1 MVIDEIII
9 EKKESDLNEIQ
20 LEIKENKLITELT
33 NLEIAPKATEQIF
46 KSSKGTAFNEVK
58 INGDKNLISKN
69 IKKDTAIFGV
79 AGDNNVVDTS
89 DAQLSTSYLHPN
101 YSGYAKGKKYQGE
114 AALINSKTP
123 MKLAGV
129 STIVNSEYP
138 YFVLTHQWEAGQIKG
153 EIVKINSEAIDT
165 QAFTDKNICIRANYN
180 PEVFGEKAWNVEI
193 AVCDW
198 GYKFRF
204 KSSSGYWCIICKD
217 DITNESKPYTLYHQ
231 QVKELTDLTVDNWS
245 QRDVQPSNYM
255 DQSIGKSGIFYCY
268 SRDNSSPSTGLGSSK
283 GVEGNYG
290 KILVKNNVINGFTKG
305 FLDSEPELY
314 NLVEQNTLAEAI
326 NLKAEDIKEG
336 AIYLGVNGT
345 APDNDAKID
354 ATGLTTF
361 TVAGALKSIDKMT
374 VPETCTNFSKGFQ
387 NCANLTSIPDL
398 SHIPLTN
405 VTYMFDGCSNLE
417 NPPALNTSQATSG
430 DYMFR
435 NCKKMKNAPQID
447 TSRMASYNYMYNGCS
462 SLENIPNHNWSGA
475 RNIQYVFQNCTS
487 LKNVDFKTTYGSCMA
502 YSLFSGCT
510 SLETAKLSISPYNMS
525 SIFANCTSLES
536 VELHNGSGG
545 TFYSE
550 NAQNT
555 FQNCTNLKTIV
566 SPLNLAV
573 PNGSGASNSYFS
585 YLFDGCTSLED
596 TSNLNFSRGT
606 YGPGWSCD
614 YMFRNCT
621 SLKNLPASLE
631 AMTGPFC
638 SQMRYVFQ
646 GCTGLEKVNHLALS
660 YLCSNIFYGCS
671 NLTTANITFTTGS
684 SGQTQNVFTNCSSL
698 KNVTGTM
705 TSSNNHA
712 DLSNWFQNCTAMETT
727 PDIFETYTG
736 TAALKNTFWGCTSL
750 KTVRQGWA
758 NIVGNIIKNCFNGCI
773 NLVTVPEFDGSKINS
788 AQKEYWEF
796 AFTGCDSLS
805 DESLN
810 NIMASMTKYKGTMN
824 TRTMSQLGFNT
835 NQIERCK
842 NLSNYQAFIN
852 AGWQAK

>member
-1 MVIDEIII
+1 MDEIII
-9 EKKESDLNEIQ
+9 EKQKGELTEVVLELNQ
-20 LEIKENKLITELT
+20 NTLITELK
-33 NLEIAPKATEQIF
+33 NLEVTPTSQEQTFKAGVGAF
-46 KSSKGTAFNEVK
+46 KEVK
-58 INGDKNLISKN
+58 IKGDENLISEN
-69 IKKDTAIFGV
+69 IKSGETIFGV
-79 AGDNNVVDTS
+79 EGNKNVVDTS
-89 DAQLSTSYLHPN
+89 DATATSSKIHPDCDA
-101 YSGYAKGKKYQGE
+101 YVKGKKIKGGMT
-114 AALINSKTP
+114 IWDNTKPRCTP
-123 MKLAGV
+123 
-129 STIVNSEYP
+129 
-138 YFVLTHQWEAGQIKG
+138 THQTIINPENPFILTRQQTTGERYEEIIK
-153 EIVKINSEAIDT
+153 IPANVIDP
-165 QAFTDKNICIRANYN
+165 AWLEGKNICIRANYN
-180 PEVFGEKAWNVEI
+180 PNLTYWSKDWRIEI
-193 AVCDW
+193 ATVNDGSKFFFKVYSG
-198 GYKFRF
+198 GYMEIWARNAANKT
-204 KSSSGYWCIICKD
+204 
-217 DITNESKPYTLYHQ
+217 TNYTLYTAN
-231 QVKELTDLTVDNWS
+231 VDSIDELTIDSWKKKEVVADGYTNGDLGPIGTLYAYG
-245 QRDVQPSNYM
+245 RD
-255 DQSIGKSGIFYCY
+255 DCGKT
-268 SRDNSSPSTGLGSSK
+268 TGLTGSS
-283 GVEGNYG
+283 GVPGSRNKFILKSANSKTGYTEANAEFYSEITHDNIAK
-290 KILVKNNVINGFTKG
+290 KIK
-305 FLDSEPELY
+305 
-314 NLVEQNTLAEAI
+314 
-326 NLKAEDIKEG
+326 LKSEDIREG

-487 LKNVDFKTTYGSCMA
+487 LKNVDFRTTYGSCMA

-536 VELHNGSGG
+536 VELHSGSGG

-736 TAALKNTFWGCTSL
+736 TAALQNTFWGCTSL